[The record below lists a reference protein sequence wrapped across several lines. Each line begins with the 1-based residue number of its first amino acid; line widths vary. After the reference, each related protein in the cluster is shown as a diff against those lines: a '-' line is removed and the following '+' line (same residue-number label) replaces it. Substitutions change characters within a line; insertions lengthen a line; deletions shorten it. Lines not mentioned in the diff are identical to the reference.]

1 MYASQCVS
9 FRIVHSV
16 VHQNSSE
23 KRTDEKMCGLHDCMR
38 QQNAFNLFYLN
49 AALALSLLTV
59 IIWLVVI

>member
-1 MYASQCVS
+1 M
-9 FRIVHSV
+9 HSV

-49 AALALSLLTV
+49 AAVALSLLTV
-59 IIWLVVI
+59 IIWLVVTW